1 MTCSRTGRRGAT
13 DLARNQEDRMLGAP
27 AGGGVTRRFVAR
39 QVPDA
44 LDVDALRADEVA
56 EVADLDMVDVR
67 RFVPGD
73 GQEPRHRNPPA
84 PHEREPDAPVR
95 EIGNETGRVSV
106 RQRVG
111 QYVEV

>member
-27 AGGGVTRRFVAR
+27 AGGGVARRFVAR

-44 LDVDALRADEVA
+44 LDLDALCADEVA
-56 EVADLDMVDVR
+56 EVADRDMVDVR

-73 GQEPRHRNPPA
+73 GEQPRHRPPPA
-84 PHEREPDAPVR
+84 PQEDRKSVVQ
-95 EIGNETGRVSV
+95 GKRVSV
-106 RQRVG
+106 RVDLGGRRITKKKN
-111 QYVEV
+111 